1 MIDWFCTVLA
11 EFSAERQEAF
21 DNAWSEG
28 DPKQMEKLIEEHLR
42 EYARKNGLRGPRYI
56 T

>member
-1 MIDWFCTVLA
+1 MINFICQVLA

-28 DPKQMEKLIEEHLR
+28 DTEQMEKLIEEHQQ
-42 EYARKNGLRGPRYI
+42 K
-56 T
+56 

>member
-1 MIDWFCTVLA
+1 MQFEWFCKVLA

-28 DPKQMEKLIEEHLR
+28 DVASMTALIDEHTESKNPKS
-42 EYARKNGLRGPRYI
+42 PV
-56 T
+56 